1 MEEETEA
8 WEVKLC
14 ALGMWLPNFSDTSYG
29 NTCNS
34 HLTSILASYSVQ
46 HSIFCAILLH
56 FLLFHYV
63 FLKMFIYGCAG
74 SLLLHAGFL

>member
-1 MEEETEA
+1 MLVSSQNTFLVEEETEA

-34 HLTSILASYSVQ
+34 HLTAILASYSVQ
-46 HSIFCAILLH
+46 HYFLCH
-56 FLLFHYV
+56 FIPLSAL
-63 FLKMFIYGCAG
+63 
-74 SLLLHAGFL
+74 SLWFFFF